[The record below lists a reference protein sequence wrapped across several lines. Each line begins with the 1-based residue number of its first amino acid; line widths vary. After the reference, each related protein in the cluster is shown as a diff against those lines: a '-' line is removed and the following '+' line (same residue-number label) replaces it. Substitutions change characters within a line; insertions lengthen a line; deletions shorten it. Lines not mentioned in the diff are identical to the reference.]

1 MLTIKFSSFI
11 CYMNTYIHIFLG
23 TCGKYVYEN
32 KAHASLLS
40 RPVRI
45 KLAGISRL
53 NVNWIARG
61 NGLEK

>member
-1 MLTIKFSSFI
+1 ML
-11 CYMNTYIHIFLG
+11 YEYIYTHILG

-61 NGLEK
+61 NDLEK